1 MFNKKVIFF
10 ATLILLVSS
19 CGDTWNS
26 VKRGLTGQKE
36 NSSDEFLVK
45 KKDPLVLPPNYDKLP
60 VPDERGEIIEDE
72 ITSIKKTLQR
82 NTTSESETSSSSS
95 TEQSILKKIRTR

>member
-1 MFNKKVIFF
+1 MLKKTIYLVALIF
-10 ATLILLVSS
+10 LVTS
-19 CGDTWNS
+19 CADTWDS
-26 VKRGLTGQKE
+26 VKRGLTGSKAS
-36 NSSDEFLVK
+36 SSDEFLVK

-72 ITSIKKTLQR
+72 ITSIKKTLQK

-95 TEQSILKKIRTR
+95 TEQSILKKIRTK